1 MRSALLVPAS
11 VGALALCVLAGCATV
26 SPRTAAEEHEVTPS
40 DQTGQQATGVSQ
52 QDVITTIKGLQAV
65 SLPLLIQDHGI
76 DRGLAEFKKRIE
88 VVLRAIIIV
97 SRSPLEQEA
106 VGTAWDAYWRGEY
119 ERVAN
124 LARQGNAEAQYTL
137 ALYYGLYAPRD
148 HAKAAEWLLKS
159 AKQDHPQA
167 QLILGHERYFR
178 QDYADAVKWYRLA
191 AEQGDAAAQS
201 KLGDM
206 YANGEGVPQV
216 FVKAHMW
223 LNLAA
228 ANLHPGDA
236 RDKVVKLR
244 DKVAARMTADHVAEA
259 QRMAREWLAKHGTGG
274 QQ

>member
-1 MRSALLVPAS
+1 MRNALLVSAL
-11 VGALALCVLAGCATV
+11 VGALALPILAGCTTV
-26 SPRTAAEEHEVTPS
+26 SPRAAAEEQEITPS

-88 VVLRAIIIV
+88 VVLQTIVIV
-97 SRSPLEQEA
+97 SPSPLEQEA

-124 LARQGNAEAQYTL
+124 LARQGNGEAQYTL
-137 ALYYGLYAPRD
+137 ALYYGLGAPPD
-148 HAKAAEWLLKS
+148 LTKVAEWLLKS
-159 AKQDHPQA
+159 AKQGHPQA

-206 YANGEGVPQV
+206 YYQGEGLAQDYAEAARWYRRAAQQGSGLSSQSAQYTLGLMYAEGKGVPQDDAKA
-216 FVKAHMW
+216 VKW
-223 LNLAA
+223 WRL
-228 ANLHPGDA
+228 G
-236 RDKVVKLR
+236 
-244 DKVAARMTADHVAEA
+244 
-259 QRMAREWLAKHGTGG
+259 
-274 QQ
+274 